1 VAHRPIFQAATSR
14 TASSAVKRS
23 FLTPQY
29 PSMIQ
34 GEAEADD
41 RCIGIVLC
49 GRSGHAPILSAF
61 GCLGQGAHPRRQYT
75 LFSTSRWAQRLR
87 SSQHAP
93 HLALHCSRSKTAPAL
108 AVAKG
113 DNGIGT
119 GVGLRRAPPVAHTV
133 VPCLD
138 SSRGGSRAE
147 RGGHQRKE
155 GLATGDALGSTA
167 GESIKGLLAHGV
179 LLGETKHH
187 NHTRRRL
194 WV

>member
-1 VAHRPIFQAATSR
+1 MAHRPIFQAATSR
-14 TASSAVKRS
+14 TASSAVKWS
-23 FLTPQY
+23 LLTPQY

-34 GEAEADD
+34 GETEADD
-41 RCIGIVLC
+41 RCIGIVSC

-75 LFSTSRWAQRLR
+75 LFSTSRWSQRLR

-93 HLALHCSRSKTAPAL
+93 HLALHCSRFKTVPKLASQKAITVLAQVSACAAHRLLHILRSPAS
-108 AVAKG
+108 
-113 DNGIGT
+113 T
-119 GVGLRRAPPVAHTV
+119 RVGR
-133 VPCLD
+133 
-138 SSRGGSRAE
+138 SRAE
-147 RGGHQRKE
+147 RGGDQHKE

-167 GESIKGLLAHGV
+167 GEGIKGLLAHGV
-179 LLGETKHH
+179 LLGVTKHH

>member
-1 VAHRPIFQAATSR
+1 MHWDCVVWEKRARAHLVGVRLS
-14 TASSAVKRS
+14 
-23 FLTPQY
+23 
-29 PSMIQ
+29 
-34 GEAEADD
+34 
-41 RCIGIVLC
+41 
-49 GRSGHAPILSAF
+49 RSGGASEKTIHAVLHIKMVTATEVIATRTTSCIALF
-61 GCLGQGAHPRRQYT
+61 TVQNGA
-75 LFSTSRWAQRLR
+75 SVS
-87 SSQHAP
+87 
-93 HLALHCSRSKTAPAL
+93 
-108 AVAKG
+108 VAKG

-133 VPCLD
+133 IPCLD